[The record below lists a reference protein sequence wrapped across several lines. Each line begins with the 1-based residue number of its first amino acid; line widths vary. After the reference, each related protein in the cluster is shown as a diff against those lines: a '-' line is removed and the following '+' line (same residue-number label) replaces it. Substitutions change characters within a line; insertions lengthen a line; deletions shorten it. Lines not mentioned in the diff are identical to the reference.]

1 MNKVKQLCNIA
12 VITDIVLSSSLI
24 HALTIIRTPDDARA
38 ELAHIS
44 LVGQLPI
51 IVFTLIGIVYF
62 AIQSKINAN
71 EKDGENNYE
80 EK

>member
-12 VITDIVLSSSLI
+12 VITAIVLSSSLI

-38 ELAHIS
+38 ELARMS
-44 LVGQLPI
+44 LVGQVPI

-62 AIQSKINAN
+62 AIQSKINAD
-71 EKDGENNYE
+71 EKEGENNYE